1 MKLGE
6 VERKFHKAEKAA
18 QLQEG
23 VDTIIKLQNQA
34 IKNLAEKVS
43 VHEKVIQN
51 LVNGGTH
58 YVKHHQPGAFD
69 ALVYKAAGEMN
80 NGKLLF
86 FSLELVVL
94 ILAYC
99 RPQTQPMFQAQRDSG
114 YCKTWDGHSDIE
126 KLDRR

>member
-6 VERKFHKAEKAA
+6 AERKLHKAEKAA

-23 VDTIIKLQNQA
+23 VDTIIKLRNQA
-34 IKNLAEKVS
+34 IKDLVEKVS

-58 YVKHHQPGAFD
+58 YVKHCQPGVFN
-69 ALVYKAAGEMN
+69 ALVHKAAGEMN
-80 NGKLLF
+80 DGKLLF

-99 RPQTQPMFQAQRDSG
+99 RPQTWPTFQAQRDSG
-114 YCKTWDGHSDIE
+114 YCKTWDE
-126 KLDRR
+126 Q